1 MEIGDR
7 KTCLCYFGNEIAG
20 KKLTGTVTW
29 IHPEHRFYVV
39 RFDFDRGRSFSESF
53 YFPSRAGNREAEPK
67 AFKGNSSRIYR
78 EGYKPEK
85 ENKKR
90 SFL

>member
-29 IHPEHRFYVV
+29 IHPERRFYVV
-39 RFDFDRGRSFSESF
+39 RFDFPQGRSFCESF